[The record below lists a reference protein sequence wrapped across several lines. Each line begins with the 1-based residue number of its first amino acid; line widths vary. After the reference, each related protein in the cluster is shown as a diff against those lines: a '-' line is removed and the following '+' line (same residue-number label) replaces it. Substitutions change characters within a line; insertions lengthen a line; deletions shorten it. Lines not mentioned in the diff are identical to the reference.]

1 MKNTENKSKKELLLE
16 EIELTRKRLVQLEL
30 ELHKESK
37 IIEAPATFHEIID
50 STLVKV
56 LGFHNVPKRIL
67 NKGAITISDER
78 FVMMRAESISF
89 DFIKTV
95 EQFYQSKNKIDA
107 FQLSSSLLYDLSHV
121 LGREDAKKM
130 RQKMGITDGLELLT
144 VGPMN
149 FAFTGWAKVE
159 FLEGCKPAA
168 DGSFFLKFIHHN
180 SFEAEAWINKSE
192 TSAHPVCI
200 WNAGYSSGWCA
211 ESMGIELTT
220 VEIECKAMGHEH
232 CLFIMAPPHKIE
244 EYLEKEVKDRGI
256 KHKPLIPHLFY
267 NQLKEEQLLEND
279 KMLNEALKSSRI
291 GVFKLLFE
299 TNKLFWSDELY
310 KIFEA
315 DMNKS
320 SDELN
325 HHYYD
330 CMLPEDIE
338 QLNEKV
344 QQLIAKGEHYDIRHT
359 IDVPSGKRKWLKCTG
374 LPVFDDEHNIIG
386 VSGIVREITHS
397 VTEGRDLDIFFDL
410 SVDLQCIASEKGYFI
425 KASPSWSK
433 LLGYSIQELT
443 SQPFINFIHPDDLE
457 QTVLEM
463 ESLNSG
469 ALSVNFENRYITKN
483 GKIVRINWNS
493 KRDELT
499 RLYYCSA
506 RDVTDEYNKK
516 EKLLS
521 NLSEKEILLREIH
534 HRVKNNLQIISSL
547 LSLQSGN
554 QAKNKE
560 LKKLYEDSQNR
571 IKSMAAIHELFYQSE
586 SLDKINFSDYIHK
599 LSHDLVS
606 TFKGERNNITINLE
620 VDKILLNLDT
630 AVPLG
635 LIINEIISN
644 ALKHGILGDKEG
656 TIGIH
661 LQEIRP
667 GFFKLTIG
675 DDGVGIPEGLTIGE
689 SESLGFTLIT
699 SLIDQLDGKYYL
711 NSSQQGTHYDISF
724 HKQK

>member
-1 MKNTENKSKKELLLE
+1 
-16 EIELTRKRLVQLEL
+16 
-30 ELHKESK
+30 
-37 IIEAPATFHEIID
+37 
-50 STLVKV
+50 
-56 LGFHNVPKRIL
+56 
-67 NKGAITISDER
+67 
-78 FVMMRAESISF
+78 
-89 DFIKTV
+89 
-95 EQFYQSKNKIDA
+95 
-107 FQLSSSLLYDLSHV
+107 
-121 LGREDAKKM
+121 
-130 RQKMGITDGLELLT
+130 
-144 VGPMN
+144 
-149 FAFTGWAKVE
+149 
-159 FLEGCKPAA
+159 
-168 DGSFFLKFIHHN
+168 
-180 SFEAEAWINKSE
+180 
-192 TSAHPVCI
+192 
-200 WNAGYSSGWCA
+200 
-211 ESMGIELTT
+211 
-220 VEIECKAMGHEH
+220 
-232 CLFIMAPPHKIE
+232 
-244 EYLEKEVKDRGI
+244 
-256 KHKPLIPHLFY
+256 
-267 NQLKEEQLLEND
+267 
-279 KMLNEALKSSRI
+279 
-291 GVFKLLFE
+291 
-299 TNKLFWSDELY
+299 
-310 KIFEA
+310 
-315 DMNKS
+315 
-320 SDELN
+320 
-325 HHYYD
+325 
-330 CMLPEDIE
+330 
-338 QLNEKV
+338 
-344 QQLIAKGEHYDIRHT
+344 
-359 IDVPSGKRKWLKCTG
+359 
-374 LPVFDDEHNIIG
+374 
-386 VSGIVREITHS
+386 
-397 VTEGRDLDIFFDL
+397 
-410 SVDLQCIASEKGYFI
+410 
-425 KASPSWSK
+425 
-433 LLGYSIQELT
+433 
-443 SQPFINFIHPDDLE
+443 
-457 QTVLEM
+457 M

-469 ALSVNFENRYITKN
+469 ALSVNIENRYITKN

>member
-56 LGFHNVPKRIL
+56 LGFHNDPKRIL

-159 FLEGCKPAA
+159 FLEDCNPAA

-232 CLFIMAPPHKIE
+232 CLFIMAPPDKIE
-244 EYLEKEVKDRGI
+244 GYLEKEVKQRKI

-359 IDVPSGKRKWLKCTG
+359 IDVPSGKRKWLKCSG

-386 VSGIVREITHS
+386 VSGIVREITHG

-463 ESLNSG
+463 EALNSG

-483 GKIVRINWNS
+483 GEIVRINWNS
-493 KRDELT
+493 KRDDLT

-516 EKLLS
+516 EELLS

-534 HRVKNNLQIISSL
+534 HRIKNNLQIISSL

-644 ALKHGILGDKEG
+644 ALKHGILGNKEG
-656 TIGIH
+656 TIGVH

-667 GFFKLTIG
+667 GFFKLNIG
-675 DDGVGIPEGLTIGE
+675 DDGVGIPKGVTIEE

-711 NSSQQGTHYDISF
+711 NSSPQGTHYDISF

>member
-1 MKNTENKSKKELLLE
+1 MKNTENKTKKELLLE
-16 EIELTRKRLVQLEL
+16 EIESTRKRLVQLEL

-37 IIEAPATFHEIID
+37 IVEAPAAFHEIINN
-50 STLVKV
+50 TLLKV
-56 LGFHNVPKRIL
+56 LGFHNDPKRIL

-130 RQKMGITDGLELLT
+130 RQKMGITDGIELLT
-144 VGPMN
+144 VGPIN

-159 FLEGCKPAA
+159 FLEDCNPKA
-168 DGSFFLKFIHHN
+168 DESFFLKFIHHN

-192 TSAHPVCI
+192 KSAHPVCI

-232 CLFIMAPPHKIE
+232 CLFIMAPPDKIE
-244 EYLEKEVKDRGI
+244 GYLEKEVKQRKI

-291 GVFKLLFE
+291 GVFKFLFE
-299 TNKLFWSDELY
+299 NNKLFWSDELY

-315 DMNKS
+315 DMNS
-320 SDELN
+320 SSHELN
-325 HHYYD
+325 KHYYD

-359 IDVPSGKRKWLKCTG
+359 IDVPSGKRKWLKCSG

-386 VSGIVREITHS
+386 VSGIVREITHR

-433 LLGYSIQELT
+433 LLGYSMHELT
-443 SQPFINFIHPDDLE
+443 TQPFINFIHPDDLE

-463 ESLNSG
+463 EALNNG

-493 KRDELT
+493 KRDDLT

-516 EKLLS
+516 EELLS

-656 TIGIH
+656 TIGVH

-667 GFFKLTIG
+667 GFFKLNIG
-675 DDGVGIPEGLTIGE
+675 DNGVGIPKGVTIEE

-699 SLIDQLDGKYYL
+699 SLIEQLDGKYYL
-711 NSSQQGTHYDISF
+711 NSSPQGTHYDISF
-724 HKQK
+724 YKQK

>member
-56 LGFHNVPKRIL
+56 LGFHNDPKRIL

-159 FLEGCKPAA
+159 FLEDCNPAA

-232 CLFIMAPPHKIE
+232 CLFIMAPPDKIE
-244 EYLEKEVKDRGI
+244 GYLEKEVKQRKI

-359 IDVPSGKRKWLKCTG
+359 IDVPSGKRKWLKCSG

-386 VSGIVREITHS
+386 VSGIVREITHG

-463 ESLNSG
+463 EALNSG

-483 GKIVRINWNS
+483 GEIVRINWNS
-493 KRDELT
+493 KRDDLT

-516 EKLLS
+516 EELLS

-644 ALKHGILGDKEG
+644 ALKHGILGNKEG
-656 TIGIH
+656 TIGVH

-667 GFFKLTIG
+667 GFFKLNIG
-675 DDGVGIPEGLTIGE
+675 DDGVGIPKGVTIEE

-711 NSSQQGTHYDISF
+711 NSSPQGTHYDISF

>member
-56 LGFHNVPKRIL
+56 LGFHNDPKRIL

-159 FLEGCKPAA
+159 FLEDCNPAA

-232 CLFIMAPPHKIE
+232 CLFIMAPPDKIE
-244 EYLEKEVKDRGI
+244 GYLEKEVKQRKI

-338 QLNEKV
+338 QLNQKV

-359 IDVPSGKRKWLKCTG
+359 IDVPSGKRKWLKCSG

-386 VSGIVREITHS
+386 VSGIVREITHG

-463 ESLNSG
+463 EALNSG

-483 GKIVRINWNS
+483 GEIVRINWNS
-493 KRDELT
+493 KRDDLT

-516 EKLLS
+516 EELLS

-554 QAKNKE
+554 HAKNKE

-571 IKSMAAIHELFYQSE
+571 IKSMA
-586 SLDKINFSDYIHK
+586 
-599 LSHDLVS
+599 
-606 TFKGERNNITINLE
+606 G
-620 VDKILLNLDT
+620 
-630 AVPLG
+630 
-635 LIINEIISN
+635 
-644 ALKHGILGDKEG
+644 
-656 TIGIH
+656 
-661 LQEIRP
+661 
-667 GFFKLTIG
+667 
-675 DDGVGIPEGLTIGE
+675 
-689 SESLGFTLIT
+689 
-699 SLIDQLDGKYYL
+699 
-711 NSSQQGTHYDISF
+711 
-724 HKQK
+724 